1 MTFAIARL
9 LGRRIGGGV
18 KMSEFVSN
26 TMRTIGTSTHAL
38 EGRENDDY
46 YATDPK
52 AVKLLLE
59 KEKFSSIILEPS
71 CGEGH
76 ISRVLLDN
84 GYAVKSSDL
93 INRGF
98 GEVQDFFE
106 TDEFNGD
113 IITNPPYKM
122 ALDFVKHS
130 LNIIQEGNKVAMFLK
145 LQFLEGKARKEFYKN
160 NPPKKIYVA
169 SGRLNCAKNGK
180 FEEFKSSA
188 VAYAWF
194 VWEKGYQGSPEIDWI
209 N

>member
-1 MTFAIARL
+1 MSKDWNGNKATTFATLAA
-9 LGRRIGGGV
+9 
-18 KMSEFVSN
+18 SN
-26 TMRTIGTSTHAL
+26 HSKG
-38 EGRENDDY
+38 EREVNDY
-46 YATDPK
+46 YATEPK
-52 AVKLLLE
+52 AVELLLQ

-93 INRGF
+93 IDRGF
-98 GEVQDFFE
+98 GEVKDFFE
-106 TDEFNGD
+106 VDEFCGD
-113 IITNPPYKM
+113 IITNPPYKV

-130 LNIIQEGNKVAMFLK
+130 LDIIPEGSKVAMFLK
-145 LQFLEGKARKEFYKN
+145 LQFLKGKARKEFYKQ

>member
-1 MTFAIARL
+1 MSKDWNGNKAATFVTLAA
-9 LGRRIGGGV
+9 
-18 KMSEFVSN
+18 SN
-26 TMRTIGTSTHAL
+26 HSKG
-38 EGRENDDY
+38 EREVNDY
-46 YATDPK
+46 YATEPK
-52 AVKLLLE
+52 AVELLLQ

-93 INRGF
+93 IDRGF
-98 GEVQDFFE
+98 GEVKDFFE
-106 TDEFNGD
+106 VDEFCGD
-113 IITNPPYKM
+113 IITNPPYKV

-130 LNIIQEGNKVAMFLK
+130 LDIIPEGNKVAMFLK
-145 LQFLEGKARKEFYKN
+145 LQFLEGKARREFYKE

>member
-1 MTFAIARL
+1 MSKDWTGNKAATFATLAA
-9 LGRRIGGGV
+9 
-18 KMSEFVSN
+18 SN
-26 TMRTIGTSTHAL
+26 HSKG
-38 EGRENDDY
+38 EREVNDY
-46 YATDPK
+46 YATEPK
-52 AVKLLLE
+52 AVELLLE
-59 KEKFSSIILEPS
+59 KEKFNSSVFEPS

-93 INRGF
+93 IDRGF

-106 TDEFNGD
+106 TQEFNGD

-130 LNIIQEGNKVAMFLK
+130 LNIIPEGNKIAMFLK

-169 SGRLNCAKNGK
+169 SGRLNCAKNGD
-180 FEEFKSSA
+180 FEKYKSSA

-194 VWEKGYQGSPEIDWI
+194 IWEKGYKGSPEIDWI

>member
-1 MTFAIARL
+1 MSKDWNRNKAATFATLAA
-9 LGRRIGGGV
+9 
-18 KMSEFVSN
+18 SN
-26 TMRTIGTSTHAL
+26 HSKG
-38 EGRENDDY
+38 EREVNDY
-46 YATDPK
+46 YATEPK
-52 AVKLLLE
+52 AVELLLQ

-93 INRGF
+93 IDRGF
-98 GEVQDFFE
+98 GEVKDFFE
-106 TDEFNGD
+106 VDEFCGD
-113 IITNPPYKM
+113 IITNPPYKV

-130 LNIIQEGNKVAMFLK
+130 LDIIPEGSKVAMFLK
-145 LQFLEGKARKEFYKN
+145 LQFLEGKARKEFYKE

-194 VWEKGYQGSPEIDWI
+194 VWEKGYQGSPKIDWI

>member
-1 MTFAIARL
+1 
-9 LGRRIGGGV
+9 
-18 KMSEFVSN
+18 MSEFVSN
-26 TMRTIGTSTHAL
+26 TMRTLGTSTHAL
-38 EGRENDDY
+38 DGRENDDY

-59 KEKFSSIILEPS
+59 KEKFNSIILEPS

-76 ISRVLLDN
+76 ISRVLLDG

-130 LNIIQEGNKVAMFLK
+130 LNIIPEGNKVAMFLK
-145 LQFLEGKARKEFYKN
+145 LQFLEGKSRKEFYKN

-169 SGRLNCAKNGK
+169 SGRLICAKNGE
-180 FEEFKSSA
+180 FEKYTSSA

-194 VWEKGYQGSPEIDWI
+194 IWEKGYKGSPKIDWI

>member
-1 MTFAIARL
+1 MSKDWIGNKAATFATLAA
-9 LGRRIGGGV
+9 
-18 KMSEFVSN
+18 SN
-26 TMRTIGTSTHAL
+26 HSKG
-38 EGRENDDY
+38 EREVNDY
-46 YATDPK
+46 YATEPK
-52 AVKLLLE
+52 AVELLLE

-76 ISRVLLDN
+76 ISQVLLN
-84 GYAVKSSDL
+84 SGYAVKSSDL

-98 GEVQDFFE
+98 GEVKDFFE
-106 TDEFNGD
+106 VDEFCGD
-113 IITNPPYKM
+113 IITNPPYKV

-130 LNIIQEGNKVAMFLK
+130 LDIIPEGNKVAMFLK
-145 LQFLEGKARKEFYKN
+145 LQFLEGKARKEFYKE